1 MYFYQLGYS
10 SYEESDSVS
19 LSHEKKFSKEEFN
32 NFFIEATL
40 ELLLNRRDRH
50 VQLETEEGEI
60 RNRDFCLKL
69 LEKNSNDFKL
79 EENETKEDF
88 IEKHGHR
95 YWSRFNYIFRDVV
108 EIMIEKYD
116 FKKIKYTQS
125 SFVDGWGKI
134 VKKERSFEKKD
145 LVLNKIREEYWK
157 RKKKKE

>member
-1 MYFYQLGYS
+1 
-10 SYEESDSVS
+10 
-19 LSHEKKFSKEEFN
+19 
-32 NFFIEATL
+32 
-40 ELLLNRRDRH
+40 
-50 VQLETEEGEI
+50 
-60 RNRDFCLKL
+60 
-69 LEKNSNDFKL
+69 
-79 EENETKEDF
+79 
-88 IEKHGHR
+88 
-95 YWSRFNYIFRDVV
+95 V